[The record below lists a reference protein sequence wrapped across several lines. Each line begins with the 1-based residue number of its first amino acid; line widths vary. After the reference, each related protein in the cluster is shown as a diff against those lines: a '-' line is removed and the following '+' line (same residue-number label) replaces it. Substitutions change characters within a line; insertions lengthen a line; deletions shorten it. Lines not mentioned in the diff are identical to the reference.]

1 MKQSGPWWSEPHRY
15 KDGDGFLKS
24 YVKDVCNMNTRW
36 RISRAVPSTHG
47 AVLCRKQPN
56 ECYPTYG
63 WMIELIYK
71 QREVW
76 TAVEAIIDLVTA
88 DYES

>member
-1 MKQSGPWWSEPHRY
+1 
-15 KDGDGFLKS
+15 
-24 YVKDVCNMNTRW
+24 MNTRW

-63 WMIELIYK
+63 WMIKLIYK